1 MKIALAKHLYRVD
14 VVPCAKATNQI
25 GLPNPQPQVV
35 FSGSLQLCIKK
46 KRKENKTGCQR
57 LRQETGYCPFEVEQC
72 ISVLYFELCE
82 NTSGTRVCNLLF
94 GQYGLYLD

>member
-35 FSGSLQLCIKK
+35 FSGSLQISIKK
-46 KRKENKTGCQR
+46 KRNENKTGCQR
-57 LRQETGYCPFEVEQC
+57 LRQETGYCPFEVEQR
-72 ISVLYFELCE
+72 ISVLYFEHL
-82 NTSGTRVCNLLF
+82 
-94 GQYGLYLD
+94 